1 MNNKKELISQEEKKD
16 EDNIMND
23 ERIYDLSLKKVSY
36 IRDPRNNNGI
46 NIYECLEYLK
56 ESICKYFNKNNLKTL
71 IIQTP
76 LNFMNVFR
84 PCCIMIRKN
93 KDNEMVQ
100 IKAVTNNLQTFPFNK
115 KYSTRH
121 PIETMLREFNMFKQL
136 PGMDTYEIECD
147 PYCDMYDE
155 IFSILKSEYYKSLPE
170 YYIDSIEQYF
180 RIIYESTEYE
190 DVHIPTPEYSVGI
203 VTGATLLQSI
213 NTPEEKQNIEPNNKR
228 FEDVSD
234 DINDDRYRIFV
245 KKAGEIQNTN
255 YPLFIRAEDNRKI
268 FNYKCLREL
277 ITNASDVLIEF
288 SYGILSSM
296 TGIYKPYEIR
306 ILETSIRCCKK
317 VNPDTESQ
325 DPVQNLIYLHV
336 KDYDKLNHIS
346 ITINK

>member
-1 MNNKKELISQEEKKD
+1 
-16 EDNIMND
+16 MND

-100 IKAVTNNLQTFPFNK
+100 IKAVTNNIQTFPFNK
-115 KYSTRH
+115 KYSTTH

-155 IFSILKSEYYKSLPE
+155 IFNILKSEYYKSLPE

-180 RIIYESTEYE
+180 RIIYESTVYE
-190 DVHIPTPEYSVGI
+190 DVNIH
-203 VTGATLLQSI
+203 
-213 NTPEEKQNIEPNNKR
+213 TPEENYEPNNKR
-228 FEDVSD
+228 FEDMSD

-245 KKAGEIQNTN
+245 SKNYAMQK
-255 YPLFIRAEDNRKI
+255 YPLFIRNRFKQRI
-268 FNYKCLREL
+268 FNHKCLSEL
-277 ITNASDVLIEF
+277 ITDAREISIGI
-288 SYGILSSM
+288 SYGLFSCM
-296 TGIYKPYEIR
+296 TGVYKPNEI
-306 ILETSIRCCKK
+306 SISAASIICCRKTK
-317 VNPDTESQ
+317 SDTESC
-325 DPVQNLIYLHV
+325 DTIQNSIGLHV
-336 KDYDKLNHIS
+336 MDCDKLKYIS